1 MGLERVKHDLAT
13 ERTKE
18 QQRKCVYKNLY
29 TNVHGNVIHN
39 SPKLITTH
47 ASFNR
52 LKMLILLSSDSEL

>member
-1 MGLERVKHDLAT
+1 MDRGAGGPQSIELERVEHDLVT

-39 SPKLITTH
+39 SPKLVTTH
-47 ASFNR
+47 PSFN
-52 LKMLILLSSDSEL
+52 E